1 MVPRIPLTPTP
12 VGVPVAMS
20 GGHAARHWPVQAL
33 VPEPFVSLVYMY
45 NVMPLASTT
54 TDPSD
59 VVAVLT
65 VAPAAGV
72 DAEPDEV
79 DADVLDAGVLVALV
93 ALVALDA
100 GAAGVGEEVDP
111 HADRA
116 RVSAASGAAAPMTRR
131 RDVGIGAPSVTR
143 GGPAEVPA
151 R

>member
-1 MVPRIPLTPTP
+1 MVPRVPLTPTP
-12 VGVPVAMS
+12 VGVPVARS

-45 NVMPLASTT
+45 NAMPLASTT

-72 DAEPDEV
+72 EPDEV
-79 DADVLDAGVLVALV
+79 DADVLAADVLLALE
-93 ALVALDA
+93 A
-100 GAAGVGEEVDP
+100 GAAGVGDAVDP

-143 GGPAEVPA
+143 GSG
-151 R
+151 

>member
-1 MVPRIPLTPTP
+1 
-12 VGVPVAMS
+12 
-20 GGHAARHWPVQAL
+20 
-33 VPEPFVSLVYMY
+33 MY
-45 NVMPLASTT
+45 NAMPLASTT

-72 DAEPDEV
+72 EPDEV
-79 DADVLDAGVLVALV
+79 DADVLAADVLLALE
-93 ALVALDA
+93 A
-100 GAAGVGEEVDP
+100 GAAGVGDAVDP

-143 GGPAEVPA
+143 GSG
-151 R
+151 